1 MGFLPARVKLF
12 QKDEK
17 KRRHQVFPET
27 DLNSIVDFD
36 NYRSQMSNVVDDLQ
50 HQIWELQ
57 RKVNRLGVKFNG
69 K

>member
-1 MGFLPARVKLF
+1 MGFLPTRVKLF

-27 DLNSIVDFD
+27 DLNSIVDF
-36 NYRSQMSNVVDDLQ
+36 NEYRTQMSEVIDDLQ

-57 RKVNRLGVKFNG
+57 QKVNR
-69 K
+69 

>member
-1 MGFLPARVKLF
+1 MGFLPTRVKLL

-36 NYRSQMSNVVDDLQ
+36 NYRSQMSDVVDDLQ

-57 RKVNRLGVKFNG
+57 RKVNR
-69 K
+69 

>member
-1 MGFLPARVKLF
+1 MGFLPTRVKLF

-27 DLNSIVDFD
+27 DLNSIVDF
-36 NYRSQMSNVVDDLQ
+36 NEYRTQMSEVLDDLQ

-57 RKVNRLGVKFNG
+57 RKVNR
-69 K
+69 

>member
-1 MGFLPARVKLF
+1 MGFLPTRVKLF
-12 QKDEK
+12 QKDEQ
-17 KRRHQVFPET
+17 KRKHQVFPET

-36 NYRSQMSNVVDDLQ
+36 NYRSQMSDIVDDLQ

-57 RKVNRLGVKFNG
+57 RKVNRQEVKFNG

>member
-1 MGFLPARVKLF
+1 MGFLPTRVKLF

-27 DLNSIVDFD
+27 DLNSIVDF
-36 NYRSQMSNVVDDLQ
+36 NEYRTQMSEIIDDLQ

-57 RKVNRLGVKFNG
+57 RKVNR
-69 K
+69 